1 MFSSSRHAI
10 FEFVTI
16 NWSVFEICC
25 ATVSQSALVER
36 KFPFG
41 LFVIFGMDHDLRE
54 RILQSETPDNVS
66 VLFTRDTLLTT
77 MRSSVLSPLGSFFH
91 CLRQTMFIF

>member
-1 MFSSSRHAI
+1 MLFSSSRHAI
-10 FEFVTI
+10 FEFVPI

-41 LFVIFGMDHDLRE
+41 LFITFRMDHNFRE
-54 RILQSETPDNVS
+54 RILQS
-66 VLFTRDTLLTT
+66 
-77 MRSSVLSPLGSFFH
+77 
-91 CLRQTMFIF
+91 

>member
-1 MFSSSRHAI
+1 MLFSSSRH
-10 FEFVTI
+10 TI
-16 NWSVFEICC
+16 FEICC

-41 LFVIFGMDHDLRE
+41 LFITFRMDHNFRE
-54 RILQSETPDNVS
+54 RILQSEMPDNVS

-91 CLRQTMFIF
+91 CLRQTMSIF